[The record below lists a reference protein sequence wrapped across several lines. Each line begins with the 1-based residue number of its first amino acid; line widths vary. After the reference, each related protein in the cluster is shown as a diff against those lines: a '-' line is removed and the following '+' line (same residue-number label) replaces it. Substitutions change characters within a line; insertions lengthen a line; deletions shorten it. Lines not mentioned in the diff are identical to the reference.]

1 MAQTM
6 ATMTINPTMRA
17 IPRNH
22 VRSHEVE
29 EEGEERLVLE
39 VDEEKRDD
47 IHDKNRW

>member
-1 MAQTM
+1 MK
-6 ATMTINPTMRA
+6 A

-29 EEGEERLVLE
+29 EEVVVVVLE
-39 VDEEKRDD
+39 VDDEKRDD